1 MQILQIASNRCKIC
15 NSSIKTK
22 TPPGATNTESREQE
36 VCCMA
41 SIKEKLDKNGNVVYQ
56 VQASNGRGRRV
67 WRTFR
72 PEPTWSKRTVQ
83 RELQR
88 FAAELESRLDD
99 GEVLTRQE
107 SEQKTAAAAVEAAKI
122 KNLRQYAETVYLPE
136 KAASVAEKTRTSYA
150 QLLQQHVYPVLG
162 SVPMPEITAAMLKAL
177 LAGLPERFAFASRVK
192 VYAVLH
198 GLFKEAVMDDTLDV
212 NPMNKVPRPKQ
223 SKDAALPAEHKAFT
237 VEETRYI
244 LHCLEEEPLKWRT
257 FILLL
262 IDTGC
267 RRGEACGLQWQSV
280 DLDAGTVTIE
290 RNLQYTTA
298 KGVYETLPKNGR
310 TRVVDIS
317 PDVAELLRELRQTQP
332 VMVRWVFTQDDSPE
346 PMHPDTPTRYFQRF
360 GKRYGIEHFHP
371 HKLRHTSASLAITH
385 GADVVSVAARLGH
398 SDSSTTLRMYAHAN
412 EESIRRVGQTVR
424 DALKEPAQKKA

>member
-1 MQILQIASNRCKIC
+1 
-15 NSSIKTK
+15 
-22 TPPGATNTESREQE
+22 
-36 VCCMA
+36 MA
-41 SIKEKLDKNGNVVYQ
+41 SVKEKLDKNGNVVYQ

-72 PEPTWSKRTVQ
+72 PEPTWSRRTVQ

-88 FAAELESRLDD
+88 FAAELESQLED
-99 GEVLTRQE
+99 GAVLTHE
-107 SEQKTAAAAVEAAKI
+107 EIAQKAAAEAVEAAKV
-122 KNLRQYAETVYLPE
+122 KTLRQYAEAVYLPE
-136 KAASVAEKTRTSYA
+136 KATAVAEKTRISYE
-150 QLLQQHVYPVLG
+150 QLLQQHIFPVLG
-162 SVPMPEITAAMLKAL
+162 DVPMQEITAAMLKAL
-177 LAGLPERFAFASRVK
+177 LTGLPEHFAFASRVK

-198 GLFKEAVMDDTLDV
+198 GMFKAAVMDDTLDV
-212 NPMNKVPRPKQ
+212 NPMDKVPRPKQ

-237 VEETRYI
+237 AEETRHI
-244 LHCLEEEPLKWRT
+244 LRCLEGEPLKWRA

-267 RRGEACGLQWQSV
+267 RRGEACGLQWQAV
-280 DLDAGTVTIE
+280 DLEAGTITIE

-298 KGVYETLPKNGR
+298 RGVYETLPKNGR

-317 PDVAELLRELRQTQP
+317 PDVAGLLRELRKTQP
-332 VMVRWVFTQDDSPE
+332 VTVRWVFTQEDSPE

-371 HKLRHTSASLAITH
+371 HKLRHTSASLAITN

-424 DALKEPAQKKA
+424 DALKEPQKKKA

>member
-1 MQILQIASNRCKIC
+1 
-15 NSSIKTK
+15 
-22 TPPGATNTESREQE
+22 
-36 VCCMA
+36 MA

-88 FAAELESRLDD
+88 FAADLESQLED
-99 GEVLTRQE
+99 GEVLTRE
-107 SEQKTAAAAVEAAKI
+107 ETVRRAAAEAVEAAKI
-122 KNLRQYAETVYLPE
+122 KTLRQYAEAVYLPE
-136 KAASVAEKTRTSYA
+136 KAGSVAEKTRTSYA

-162 SVPMPEITAAMLKAL
+162 DVPLPEITATMLKAL
-177 LAGLPERFAFASRVK
+177 LAGLPEHFAFASRVK

-198 GLFKEAVMDDTLDV
+198 GLFKAAVMDDTLNV
-212 NPMNKVPRPKQ
+212 NPMDKVPRPRQ
-223 SKDAALPAEHKAFT
+223 SKDAALPTEHKAFT
-237 VEETRYI
+237 AEETRYI
-244 LHCLEEEPLKWRT
+244 LRCLEREPLKWRA

-267 RRGEACGLQWQSV
+267 RRGEACGLQWQAV
-280 DLDAGTVTIE
+280 DLDAGTITIE

-317 PDVAELLRELRQTQP
+317 PDVASLLRELRRTQP
-332 VMVRWVFTQDDSPE
+332 VTVRWVFTQEDSPE

-424 DALKEPAQKKA
+424 DALREPEEKKA

>member
-1 MQILQIASNRCKIC
+1 
-15 NSSIKTK
+15 
-22 TPPGATNTESREQE
+22 
-36 VCCMA
+36 MA

-88 FAAELESRLDD
+88 FAADLESQLED
-99 GEVLTRQE
+99 GEVLTRE
-107 SEQKTAAAAVEAAKI
+107 ETVRKAAAEAVEAAKI
-122 KNLRQYAETVYLPE
+122 KTLRQYAEAVYLPE
-136 KAASVAEKTRTSYA
+136 KAGSVAEKTRTSYA

-162 SVPMPEITAAMLKAL
+162 DVPLPEITAAMLKAL
-177 LAGLPERFAFASRVK
+177 LAGLPEHFAFASRVK

-198 GLFKEAVMDDTLDV
+198 GLFKAAVMDDTLDV
-212 NPMNKVPRPKQ
+212 NPMDKVPRPKQ
-223 SKDAALPAEHKAFT
+223 SKDAALPTEHKAFT

-244 LHCLEEEPLKWRT
+244 LRCLEGEPLKWRA

-267 RRGEACGLQWQSV
+267 RRGEACGLQWQAV
-280 DLDAGTVTIE
+280 DLDAGTITIE

-317 PDVAELLRELRQTQP
+317 PDVASLLRELRRTQP
-332 VMVRWVFTQDDSPE
+332 VTVRWVFTQEDSPD

-424 DALKEPAQKKA
+424 DALREPEEKKA

>member
-1 MQILQIASNRCKIC
+1 
-15 NSSIKTK
+15 
-22 TPPGATNTESREQE
+22 
-36 VCCMA
+36 MA
-41 SIKEKLDKNGNVVYQ
+41 SVKEKQDKNGNVVYQ

-88 FAAELESRLDD
+88 FAAELESQLEG
-99 GEVLTRQE
+99 GEVLTHE
-107 SEQKTAAAAVEAAKI
+107 ETAQKAAAEAAEAAKI
-122 KNLRQYAETVYLPE
+122 KTLRQYAEAVYLPE
-136 KAASVAEKTRTSYA
+136 KATAVAEKTRISYE
-150 QLLQQHVYPVLG
+150 QLLQQHVFPVLG
-162 SVPMPEITAAMLKAL
+162 GVPMQEITAAMLKAL
-177 LAGLPERFAFASRVK
+177 LTGLPEHFAFASRVK

-198 GLFKEAVMDDTLDV
+198 GMFKAAVMDDTLDV
-212 NPMNKVPRPKQ
+212 NPMDKVPRPKQ

-237 VEETRYI
+237 AEETRHI
-244 LHCLEEEPLKWRT
+244 LRCLEGEPLKWRA

-267 RRGEACGLQWQSV
+267 RRGEACGLQWQAV
-280 DLDAGTVTIE
+280 DLDAGTITIE
-290 RNLQYTTA
+290 RNLQYSTA
-298 KGVYETLPKNGR
+298 RGVYETLPKNGR

-317 PDVAELLRELRQTQP
+317 PDVAGLLRELRKTQP
-332 VMVRWVFTQDDSPE
+332 VTVRWVFTQEDSPE

-371 HKLRHTSASLAITH
+371 HKLRHTSASLAITN

-424 DALKEPAQKKA
+424 DALKEPQKKKA

>member
-1 MQILQIASNRCKIC
+1 
-15 NSSIKTK
+15 
-22 TPPGATNTESREQE
+22 
-36 VCCMA
+36 MA

-88 FAAELESRLDD
+88 FAADLESQLED
-99 GEVLTRQE
+99 GEVLTRE
-107 SEQKTAAAAVEAAKI
+107 ETVRKVAAEAVEAAKI
-122 KNLRQYAETVYLPE
+122 KTLRQYAEAVYLPE
-136 KAASVAEKTRTSYA
+136 KAGSVAEKTRTSYA

-162 SVPMPEITAAMLKAL
+162 DVPLPEITAAMLKAL
-177 LAGLPERFAFASRVK
+177 LAGLPEHFAFASRVK

-198 GLFKEAVMDDTLDV
+198 GLFKAAVMDDTLDV
-212 NPMNKVPRPKQ
+212 NPMDKVPRPKQ

-237 VEETRYI
+237 AEETRYI
-244 LHCLEEEPLKWRT
+244 LRCLEGEPLKWRA

-267 RRGEACGLQWQSV
+267 RRGEACGLQWQAV
-280 DLDAGTVTIE
+280 DLDAGTITIE

-317 PDVAELLRELRQTQP
+317 PDVANLLRELRRTQP
-332 VMVRWVFTQDDSPE
+332 VTVRWVFTQEDSPE

-424 DALKEPAQKKA
+424 DALKEPEEKKA

>member
-1 MQILQIASNRCKIC
+1 
-15 NSSIKTK
+15 
-22 TPPGATNTESREQE
+22 
-36 VCCMA
+36 MA

-177 LAGLPERFAFASRVK
+177 LAGLPEHFAFASRVK

-212 NPMNKVPRPKQ
+212 NPMDKVPRPKQ

-317 PDVAELLRELRQTQP
+317 PDLAELLRELRQAQP

-424 DALKEPAQKKA
+424 DALKEPTKKKA

>member
-1 MQILQIASNRCKIC
+1 
-15 NSSIKTK
+15 
-22 TPPGATNTESREQE
+22 
-36 VCCMA
+36 MA

-88 FAAELESRLDD
+88 FAAELESQLED
-99 GEVLTRQE
+99 GEVLTRE
-107 SEQKTAAAAVEAAKI
+107 ETVRKAAAEAVEAAKI
-122 KNLRQYAETVYLPE
+122 KTLCQYAEAVYLPE
-136 KAASVAEKTRTSYA
+136 KAGSVAEKTRTSYA
-150 QLLQQHVYPVLG
+150 QLLRQHVYPVLG
-162 SVPMPEITAAMLKAL
+162 DVPLPEITAAMLKAL
-177 LAGLPERFAFASRVK
+177 LAGLPEHFAFASRVK

-198 GLFKEAVMDDTLDV
+198 GLFKAAVMDDTLDV
-212 NPMNKVPRPKQ
+212 NPMDKVPRPKQ
-223 SKDAALPAEHKAFT
+223 SKDAALPAEHKTFT
-237 VEETRYI
+237 AEETRYI
-244 LHCLEEEPLKWRT
+244 LRCLEGEPLKWRA

-267 RRGEACGLQWQSV
+267 RRGEACGLQWQAV
-280 DLDAGTVTIE
+280 DLDAGTITIE

-317 PDVAELLRELRQTQP
+317 PDVASLLRELRRTQP
-332 VMVRWVFTQDDSPE
+332 VTVRWVFTQEDSPE
-346 PMHPDTPTRYFQRF
+346 PMHPDTPTSYFQRF

-424 DALKEPAQKKA
+424 DALREPEEKKA

>member
-1 MQILQIASNRCKIC
+1 
-15 NSSIKTK
+15 
-22 TPPGATNTESREQE
+22 
-36 VCCMA
+36 MA

-88 FAAELESRLDD
+88 FAAELESRLDH

-136 KAASVAEKTRTSYA
+136 KAASVAEKTRTSYV

-177 LAGLPERFAFASRVK
+177 LAGLPEHFAFASRVK

-212 NPMNKVPRPKQ
+212 NPMDKEPRPKQ

-317 PDVAELLRELRQTQP
+317 PDVAELLRELRQAQP

-385 GADVVSVAARLGH
+385 GADVVSVAAHLGH

-424 DALKEPAQKKA
+424 DALKEPTKKKA

>member
-1 MQILQIASNRCKIC
+1 
-15 NSSIKTK
+15 
-22 TPPGATNTESREQE
+22 
-36 VCCMA
+36 MA

-88 FAAELESRLDD
+88 FAAELESRLED
-99 GEVLTRQE
+99 GEVLTRE
-107 SEQKTAAAAVEAAKI
+107 ETVRKAAAEAVEAAKI
-122 KNLRQYAETVYLPE
+122 KTLCQYAEAVYLPE
-136 KAASVAEKTRTSYA
+136 KAGSVAEKTRTSYA

-162 SVPMPEITAAMLKAL
+162 DVLLPEITAAMLKAL
-177 LAGLPERFAFASRVK
+177 LAGLPEHFAFASRVK

-198 GLFKEAVMDDTLDV
+198 GLFKAAVMDDTLDV
-212 NPMNKVPRPKQ
+212 NPMDKVPRPRQ

-237 VEETRYI
+237 AEETRYI
-244 LHCLEEEPLKWRT
+244 LRCLEGEPLKWRA

-267 RRGEACGLQWQSV
+267 RRGEACGLQWQAV
-280 DLDAGTVTIE
+280 DLDAGTITIE

-317 PDVAELLRELRQTQP
+317 PDVANLLRELRRTQP
-332 VMVRWVFTQDDSPE
+332 VTVRWVFTQEDSPE
-346 PMHPDTPTRYFQRF
+346 SMHPDTPTRYFQRF

-424 DALKEPAQKKA
+424 DALREPEEKKA

>member
-1 MQILQIASNRCKIC
+1 
-15 NSSIKTK
+15 
-22 TPPGATNTESREQE
+22 
-36 VCCMA
+36 MA

-88 FAAELESRLDD
+88 FAAELESQLED
-99 GEVLTRQE
+99 GEVLTRE
-107 SEQKTAAAAVEAAKI
+107 ETVRKVAAEAVEAAKI
-122 KNLRQYAETVYLPE
+122 KTLRQYAEAVYLPE
-136 KAASVAEKTRTSYA
+136 KAGSVAEKTRTSYA

-162 SVPMPEITAAMLKAL
+162 DVPLPEITAAMLKAL
-177 LAGLPERFAFASRVK
+177 LAGLPEHFAFASRVK

-198 GLFKEAVMDDTLDV
+198 GLFKAAVMDDTLDV
-212 NPMNKVPRPKQ
+212 NPMDKVPRPKQ

-237 VEETRYI
+237 AEETRYI
-244 LHCLEEEPLKWRT
+244 LRCLEGEPLKWRA

-267 RRGEACGLQWQSV
+267 RRGEACGLQWQAV
-280 DLDAGTVTIE
+280 DLDAGTITIE

-317 PDVAELLRELRQTQP
+317 PDVASLLRELRRTQL
-332 VMVRWVFTQDDSPE
+332 VTVRWVFTQEDSPE

-424 DALKEPAQKKA
+424 DALREPEEKKA

>member
-1 MQILQIASNRCKIC
+1 
-15 NSSIKTK
+15 
-22 TPPGATNTESREQE
+22 
-36 VCCMA
+36 MA

-88 FAAELESRLDD
+88 FAAELESQLED
-99 GEVLTRQE
+99 GEVLTRE
-107 SEQKTAAAAVEAAKI
+107 ETVQKAAAEAVEAAKI
-122 KNLRQYAETVYLPE
+122 KTLRQYAEAVYLPE
-136 KAASVAEKTRTSYA
+136 KAGSVAEKTRTSYA

-162 SVPMPEITAAMLKAL
+162 DIPLPEITAAMLKAL
-177 LAGLPERFAFASRVK
+177 LTGLPEHFAFASRVK

-198 GLFKEAVMDDTLDV
+198 GLFKAAVMDDTLDV
-212 NPMNKVPRPKQ
+212 NPMDKVPRPKQ
-223 SKDAALPAEHKAFT
+223 SKDAALPTEHKAFT
-237 VEETRYI
+237 AEETRYI
-244 LHCLEEEPLKWRT
+244 LHCLEGEPLKWRA

-267 RRGEACGLQWQSV
+267 RRGEACGLQWQAV
-280 DLDAGTVTIE
+280 DLDAGTITIE

-317 PDVAELLRELRQTQP
+317 PDVANLLRELRRTQP
-332 VMVRWVFTQDDSPE
+332 VTVRWVFTQEDSPE

-424 DALKEPAQKKA
+424 DALREPEEKKA

>member
-1 MQILQIASNRCKIC
+1 
-15 NSSIKTK
+15 
-22 TPPGATNTESREQE
+22 
-36 VCCMA
+36 MA

-177 LAGLPERFAFASRVK
+177 LAGLPEHFAFASRVK

-212 NPMNKVPRPKQ
+212 NPMDKVPRPKQ

-317 PDVAELLRELRQTQP
+317 PDVAELLRELRQAQP

-424 DALKEPAQKKA
+424 DALKEPTKKKA

>member
-1 MQILQIASNRCKIC
+1 
-15 NSSIKTK
+15 
-22 TPPGATNTESREQE
+22 
-36 VCCMA
+36 MA

-99 GEVLTRQE
+99 GKVLTRQE

-177 LAGLPERFAFASRVK
+177 LAGLPEHFAFASRVK

-212 NPMNKVPRPKQ
+212 NPMDKVPRPKQ

-317 PDVAELLRELRQTQP
+317 PDVAELLRELRQAQP

-424 DALKEPAQKKA
+424 DALKEPTKKKA

>member
-1 MQILQIASNRCKIC
+1 
-15 NSSIKTK
+15 
-22 TPPGATNTESREQE
+22 
-36 VCCMA
+36 MA

-136 KAASVAEKTRTSYA
+136 KAESVAEKTRTSYA

-212 NPMNKVPRPKQ
+212 NPMDKVPRPKQ

>member
-1 MQILQIASNRCKIC
+1 
-15 NSSIKTK
+15 
-22 TPPGATNTESREQE
+22 
-36 VCCMA
+36 MA

-88 FAAELESRLDD
+88 FAAELESQLED
-99 GEVLTRQE
+99 GEVLTRE
-107 SEQKTAAAAVEAAKI
+107 ETVRKAAAEAVEAAKI
-122 KNLRQYAETVYLPE
+122 KTLRQYAEAVYLPE
-136 KAASVAEKTRTSYA
+136 KAGSVAEKTRTSYA

-162 SVPMPEITAAMLKAL
+162 DVPLPEITAAMLKAL
-177 LAGLPERFAFASRVK
+177 LAGLPEHFAFASRVK

-198 GLFKEAVMDDTLDV
+198 GLFKAAVMDDTLDV
-212 NPMNKVPRPKQ
+212 NPMDKVPRPRQ
-223 SKDAALPAEHKAFT
+223 SKDAALPTEHKAFT
-237 VEETRYI
+237 AEETRYI
-244 LHCLEEEPLKWRT
+244 LRCLEREPLKWRA

-267 RRGEACGLQWQSV
+267 RRGEACGLQWQAV
-280 DLDAGTVTIE
+280 DLDAGTITIE

-317 PDVAELLRELRQTQP
+317 PDVASLLRELRRTQP
-332 VMVRWVFTQDDSPE
+332 VTVRWVFTQEDSPE

-424 DALKEPAQKKA
+424 DALREPEEKKA

>member
-1 MQILQIASNRCKIC
+1 
-15 NSSIKTK
+15 
-22 TPPGATNTESREQE
+22 
-36 VCCMA
+36 MA

-177 LAGLPERFAFASRVK
+177 LAGLPEHFAFASRVK

-212 NPMNKVPRPKQ
+212 NPMDKVPRPKQ

-317 PDVAELLRELRQTQP
+317 PDVAELLRELRQAQP

-360 GKRYGIEHFHP
+360 GKRNGIEHFHP

-424 DALKEPAQKKA
+424 DALKEPTKKKA

>member
-1 MQILQIASNRCKIC
+1 
-15 NSSIKTK
+15 
-22 TPPGATNTESREQE
+22 
-36 VCCMA
+36 MA

-88 FAAELESRLDD
+88 FAADLESQLED
-99 GEVLTRQE
+99 GEVLTRE
-107 SEQKTAAAAVEAAKI
+107 ETVRRAAAEAVEAAKI
-122 KNLRQYAETVYLPE
+122 KTLCQYAEAVYLPE
-136 KAASVAEKTRTSYA
+136 KAGSVAEKTRTSYA

-162 SVPMPEITAAMLKAL
+162 DVPLPEITAAMLKAL
-177 LAGLPERFAFASRVK
+177 LAGLPEHFAFASRVK

-198 GLFKEAVMDDTLDV
+198 GLFKAAVMDDTLNV
-212 NPMNKVPRPKQ
+212 NPMDKVPRPRQ
-223 SKDAALPAEHKAFT
+223 SKDAALPTEHKAFT
-237 VEETRYI
+237 AEETRYI
-244 LHCLEEEPLKWRT
+244 LRCLEREPLKWRA

-267 RRGEACGLQWQSV
+267 RRGEACGLQWQAV
-280 DLDAGTVTIE
+280 DLDAGTITIE

-317 PDVAELLRELRQTQP
+317 PDVANLLRELRRTQP
-332 VMVRWVFTQDDSPE
+332 VTVRWVFTQEDSPE

-424 DALKEPAQKKA
+424 DVLREPEEKKA

>member
-1 MQILQIASNRCKIC
+1 
-15 NSSIKTK
+15 
-22 TPPGATNTESREQE
+22 
-36 VCCMA
+36 MA

-99 GEVLTRQE
+99 GEVLTHEETVR
-107 SEQKTAAAAVEAAKI
+107 KAAAEAVEAAKI
-122 KNLRQYAETVYLPE
+122 KTLRQYAEAVYLPE
-136 KAASVAEKTRTSYA
+136 KAVSVAEKTRTSYA

-162 SVPMPEITAAMLKAL
+162 DVPLPEITAAMLKAL
-177 LAGLPERFAFASRVK
+177 LAGLPEHFAFASRVK

-212 NPMNKVPRPKQ
+212 NPMDKVPRPKQ

-317 PDVAELLRELRQTQP
+317 PDVAELLRELRQAQP

-346 PMHPDTPTRYFQRF
+346 PIHPDTPTRYFQRF

-424 DALKEPAQKKA
+424 DALKEPTKKKA

>member
-1 MQILQIASNRCKIC
+1 
-15 NSSIKTK
+15 
-22 TPPGATNTESREQE
+22 
-36 VCCMA
+36 MA

-88 FAAELESRLDD
+88 FAAELESRLDH

-136 KAASVAEKTRTSYA
+136 KAASVAEKTRTSYV

-177 LAGLPERFAFASRVK
+177 LAGLPEHFAFASRVK

-212 NPMNKVPRPKQ
+212 NPMDKEPRPKQ

-244 LHCLEEEPLKWRT
+244 LHCLEEESLKWRT

-280 DLDAGTVTIE
+280 DLDVGTVTIE

-317 PDVAELLRELRQTQP
+317 PDVAELLRELRQVQP

-360 GKRYGIEHFHP
+360 GKRYRIEHFHP

-424 DALKEPAQKKA
+424 DALKEPTKKKA

>member
-1 MQILQIASNRCKIC
+1 
-15 NSSIKTK
+15 
-22 TPPGATNTESREQE
+22 
-36 VCCMA
+36 MA

-162 SVPMPEITAAMLKAL
+162 GVPMPEITAAMLKAL
-177 LAGLPERFAFASRVK
+177 LAGLPEHFAFASRVK

-212 NPMNKVPRPKQ
+212 NPMDKVPRPKQ

-317 PDVAELLRELRQTQP
+317 PDVAELLRELRQAQP

-385 GADVVSVAARLGH
+385 GADVVSIAARLGH

-424 DALKEPAQKKA
+424 DALKEPTKKKA

>member
-1 MQILQIASNRCKIC
+1 
-15 NSSIKTK
+15 
-22 TPPGATNTESREQE
+22 
-36 VCCMA
+36 MA

-88 FAAELESRLDD
+88 FAADLESQLED
-99 GEVLTRQE
+99 GEVLTRE
-107 SEQKTAAAAVEAAKI
+107 ETVRKVAAEAVEAAKI
-122 KNLRQYAETVYLPE
+122 KTLRQYAEAVYLPE
-136 KAASVAEKTRTSYA
+136 KAGSVAEKTRTSYA

-162 SVPMPEITAAMLKAL
+162 DIPLPEITAAMLKAL
-177 LAGLPERFAFASRVK
+177 LTGLPEHFAFASRVK

-198 GLFKEAVMDDTLDV
+198 GLFKAAVMDDTLDV
-212 NPMNKVPRPKQ
+212 NPMDKVPRPRQ
-223 SKDAALPAEHKAFT
+223 SKDAALPTEHKAFT
-237 VEETRYI
+237 AEETRYI
-244 LHCLEEEPLKWRT
+244 LRCLEGEPLKWRA

-267 RRGEACGLQWQSV
+267 RRGEACGLQWQAV
-280 DLDAGTVTIE
+280 DLDAGTITIE

-317 PDVAELLRELRQTQP
+317 PDVANLLRELRRTQP
-332 VMVRWVFTQDDSPE
+332 VTVRWVFTQEDSPE

-424 DALKEPAQKKA
+424 DALREPEEKKA

>member
-1 MQILQIASNRCKIC
+1 
-15 NSSIKTK
+15 
-22 TPPGATNTESREQE
+22 
-36 VCCMA
+36 MA

-107 SEQKTAAAAVEAAKI
+107 CEQKTAAAAVEAAKI

-162 SVPMPEITAAMLKAL
+162 SVPMPEITSAMLKAL
-177 LAGLPERFAFASRVK
+177 LAGLPEHFAFASRVK

-212 NPMNKVPRPKQ
+212 NPMDKVPRPKQ

-317 PDVAELLRELRQTQP
+317 PDVAELLRELRQAQP

-424 DALKEPAQKKA
+424 DALKEPTKKKA